1 MLQIVKSLSIV
12 FIISGF
18 IGGCCQLLGVSFW
31 PVFGLSVLT
40 QFILYDLFSRW
51 RKSKIEVQF
60 RQLENERIKAFS
72 EQGLEVTCPVESC
85 NTVTFTPIIV
95 NYDNEYECPK
105 CKAEIK
111 IYLGT
116 QCFLKTTPVEDDPF
130 KKHNF
135 VTNTDYEQEQ

>member
-72 EQGLEVTCPVESC
+72 EQGLEVTCPKC
-85 NTVTFTPIIV
+85 N
-95 NYDNEYECPK
+95 
-105 CKAEIK
+105 AEIK

-116 QCFLKTTPVEDDPF
+116 KCFLKTTPVEDDPF

>member
-18 IGGCCQLLGVSFW
+18 IGGCCYLLNVSFW
-31 PVFGLSVLT
+31 PVFGLSILT

-72 EQGLEVTCPVESC
+72 EQGLDVTCPVESC
-85 NTVTFTPIIV
+85 NTVTFVPIIV

-105 CKAEIK
+105 CNADIK
-111 IYLGT
+111 IYIGT
-116 QCFLKTTPVEDDPF
+116 KCFLKTTPVEDDPF
-130 KKHNF
+130 EKHNF
-135 VTNTDYEQEQ
+135 VTNIDYEQE

>member
-18 IGGCCQLLGVSFW
+18 IGGCCYLLNVPFW

-51 RKSKIEVQF
+51 RKSKMEVEF
-60 RQLENERIKAFS
+60 RHLENERIKAFS
-72 EQGLEVTCPVESC
+72 EQGLDVTCPVESC
-85 NTVTFTPIIV
+85 NTVTFVPIIV

-105 CKAEIK
+105 CNAEIK

-116 QCFLKTTPVEDDPF
+116 KCFLKTTPIKDDPF
-130 KKHNF
+130 DKHNF
-135 VTNTDYEQEQ
+135 VTNTDYEQ